1 MLETHSGFLKF
12 IRLGIHVLDDM
23 SPVIVVAGFVVLLAL
38 LLYYMY
44 KEKAEGEAPPEE
56 QRMEPLVV
64 EDKKHETPL
73 TAEKP
78 AEAPEAEQSEKPE
91 PEPAEPR
98 PEAPQPE
105 KPKTQTEDLDSLSG
119 VGEKY
124 RALLRAAGVRSV
136 ATLAGE
142 EPAALLER
150 LREAN
155 EREDL
160 VKRLPRAGDVEAWVR
175 RAKEQSL

>member
-1 MLETHSGFLKF
+1 M
-12 IRLGIHVLDDM
+12 DAM

-38 LLYYMY
+38 LLIYMY
-44 KEKAEGEAPPEE
+44 KEKAKGEAPPEKP
-56 QRMEPLVV
+56 RMEPTVV
-64 EDKKHETPL
+64 KVKDYETQL
-73 TAEKP
+73 AAEKP
-78 AEAPEAEQSEKPE
+78 AEAHEAEQPEE
-91 PEPAEPR
+91 PE
-98 PEAPQPE
+98 PQPE
-105 KPKTQTEDLDSLSG
+105 KQETQTGDLESLSG

-136 ATLAGE
+136 AELASE

-160 VKRLPRAGDVEAWVR
+160 VKRLPRMGDVEAWVH

>member
-1 MLETHSGFLKF
+1 LYTMNP
-12 IRLGIHVLDDM
+12 II
-23 SPVIVVAGFVVLLAL
+23 IVAGFVVLLAL

-44 KEKAEGEAPPEE
+44 KEKAEETPQEKPEE
-56 QRMEPLVV
+56 EPTVIKV
-64 EDKKHETPL
+64 KDYEAQPA
-73 TAEKP
+73 AEKP
-78 AEAPEAEQSEKPE
+78 AEASGEEQPKE
-91 PEPAEPR
+91 PEPKPAEPG
-98 PEAPQPE
+98 PEVPQPE
-105 KPKTQTEDLDSLSG
+105 KPETQTGDLESLSG

-136 ATLAGE
+136 AELASE

-160 VKRLPRAGDVEAWVR
+160 VKRLPRIGDVEAWVQ
-175 RAKEQSL
+175 RAREQSP